1 MEIQIGILKE
11 EKHMTKEQIIG
22 ALKAAAKPYEEYYI
36 DDEVVDAINT
46 YSNPYELVAP
56 ILEIIAD
63 NPSVD
68 FGMPGELV
76 HFVEQ
81 FYKNGYEELLIAS
94 VSEKP
99 TPHNIWMLHRC
110 YNDINNPQRDKFA
123 EVIRELKNEESIS
136 VEIKDAIDEF
146 DWE

>member
-1 MEIQIGILKE
+1 MLGYRQRKV
-11 EKHMTKEQIIG
+11 IIDSLLDF
-22 ALKAAAKPYEEYYI
+22 ASYAFYYI
-36 DDEVVDAINT
+36 NIEVT
-46 YSNPYELVAP
+46 YELL

-76 HFVEQ
+76 YFVEQ

>member
-1 MEIQIGILKE
+1 
-11 EKHMTKEQIIG
+11 MTKEQIIG

-94 VSEKP
+94 VSEIP

>member
-1 MEIQIGILKE
+1 MLVYCQRKV
-11 EKHMTKEQIIG
+11 IIDSLLDF
-22 ALKAAAKPYEEYYI
+22 ASYAFYYI
-36 DDEVVDAINT
+36 NIEVT
-46 YSNPYELVAP
+46 YELL

-76 HFVEQ
+76 YFVEQ

-94 VSEKP
+94 VSEKS

-110 YNDINNPQRDKFA
+110 YNDINNPKHEKFT
-123 EVIRELKNEESIS
+123 EVIKKLKNEESVS
-136 VEIKDAIDEF
+136 TEVQAAIDEF

>member
-1 MEIQIGILKE
+1 MLVYCQRKV
-11 EKHMTKEQIIG
+11 IIDSLLDF
-22 ALKAAAKPYEEYYI
+22 ASYAFYYI
-36 DDEVVDAINT
+36 NIEVT
-46 YSNPYELVAP
+46 YELL

-76 HFVEQ
+76 YFVEQ

-110 YNDINNPQRDKFA
+110 YNDIDNPQHEKFA
-123 EVIRELKNEESIS
+123 EVIKKLKNEESVS
-136 VEIKDAIDEF
+136 TEVQAAIDEF

>member
-1 MEIQIGILKE
+1 
-11 EKHMTKEQIIG
+11 MTKEQIIG

-81 FYKNGYEELLIAS
+81 FYKNGYEDLLIAS
-94 VSEKP
+94 VSEQP
-99 TPHNIWMLHRC
+99 TPHYIWMLHRC
-110 YNDINNPQRDKFA
+110 YNDINNPERDKFA

>member
-1 MEIQIGILKE
+1 
-11 EKHMTKEQIIG
+11 MTKEQIIG

-94 VSEKP
+94 VSECFIGV
-99 TPHNIWMLHRC
+99 TMILIIHS
-110 YNDINNPQRDKFA
+110 
-123 EVIRELKNEESIS
+123 VISLQKLLEN
-136 VEIKDAIDEF
+136 
-146 DWE
+146 

>member
-1 MEIQIGILKE
+1 MLVYCQRKV
-11 EKHMTKEQIIG
+11 IIDSLLDF
-22 ALKAAAKPYEEYYI
+22 ASYAFYYI
-36 DDEVVDAINT
+36 NIEVT
-46 YSNPYELVAP
+46 YELL

-110 YNDINNPQRDKFA
+110 YNDINNPKHEKFT
-123 EVIRELKNEESIS
+123 EVIKKLKNEESVS
-136 VEIKDAIDEF
+136 TEVQAAIDEF

>member
-1 MEIQIGILKE
+1 MLVYCQRKV
-11 EKHMTKEQIIG
+11 IIDSLLDF
-22 ALKAAAKPYEEYYI
+22 ASYAFYYI
-36 DDEVVDAINT
+36 NIEVT
-46 YSNPYELVAP
+46 YELL